1 MQTTVKPA
9 CVKGKKGVSYAKWGY
24 IFILP
29 FFVTYCIFSLAPQV
43 LTIYNS
49 FFENYREGLTQVGPK
64 FVGFQNYVKLFTP
77 DKNGSISILKFTA
90 NTLLMWI
97 EGAVPQ
103 VLIAL
108 LLSVFFT
115 SYRLKIKGQ
124 QFFKTVIYMPN
135 LIMASAFSMLFFTLF
150 SNVGPVNQLLVQLG
164 WIDEAIPF
172 FDKQITVRGLVATM
186 NFLMWF
192 GNTTILL
199 MAGIM
204 GIDQNLFEAANLD
217 GANSLQVFFRVTLP
231 LLMPVLVY
239 TIITALIGGLQM
251 FDVPQVLTNG
261 AGTPNRSSTTLIMYL
276 NNFLKTSKNY
286 GMAGAVSV
294 IIFII
299 TGLLSILVFKSLTK
313 DEMRKIVDLQL
324 QDLRNR
330 MEEGK
335 HLKLEVT
342 TAAKDFIIDSAY
354 DSVYGARPIK
364 RFIQSRVETLIAKA
378 IIKGSYAEGDTLTVD
393 FDGSALVLR

>member
-1 MQTTVKPA
+1 MKTQSTAARPKR
-9 CVKGKKGVSYAKWGY
+9 KGISYAKWGY
-24 IFILP
+24 LFILP
-29 FFVTYCIFSLAPQV
+29 FFITYCIFALVPQL

-49 FFENYREGLTQVGPK
+49 FFENYREGLKQVGPY
-64 FVGFQNYVKLFTP
+64 FVGMRNYVKLFTP
-77 DKNGSISILKFTA
+77 DKNGSIAILKFA
-90 NTLLMWI
+90 GNTMLMWL

-108 LLSVFFT
+108 LLSVIFT

-150 SNVGPVNQLLVQLG
+150 SNVGPINQLIMQLG
-164 WIDEAIPF
+164 IADQPIPF
-172 FDKQITVRGLVATM
+172 FDKQYTVRGLVALM

-204 GIDQNLFEAANLD
+204 GIDQCLFEAANLD
-217 GANSLQVFFRVTLP
+217 GANSVQVFFRVTLP

-239 TIITALIGGLQM
+239 TVITALIGGLQM

-313 DEMRKIVDLQL
+313 ED
-324 QDLRNR
+324 
-330 MEEGK
+330 
-335 HLKLEVT
+335 
-342 TAAKDFIIDSAY
+342 
-354 DSVYGARPIK
+354 
-364 RFIQSRVETLIAKA
+364 
-378 IIKGSYAEGDTLTVD
+378 
-393 FDGSALVLR
+393 

>member
-1 MQTTVKPA
+1 MKTQSTATRPKR
-9 CVKGKKGVSYAKWGY
+9 KGISYAKWGY
-24 IFILP
+24 LFILP
-29 FFVTYCIFSLAPQV
+29 FFITYCIFALVPQL

-49 FFENYREGLTQVGPK
+49 FFENYREGLKQVGPY
-64 FVGFQNYVKLFTP
+64 FVGMRNYVKLFTP
-77 DKNGSISILKFTA
+77 DKNGSIAILKFA
-90 NTLLMWI
+90 GNTMLMWL

-108 LLSVFFT
+108 LLSVIFT

-150 SNVGPVNQLLVQLG
+150 SNVGPINQLIIQLG
-164 WIDEAIPF
+164 IADQPIPF
-172 FDKQITVRGLVATM
+172 FDKQYTVRGLVSLM

-204 GIDQNLFEAANLD
+204 GIDQCLFEAANLD
-217 GANSLQVFFRVTLP
+217 GANSVQVFFKVTLP

-239 TIITALIGGLQM
+239 TVITALIGGLQM

-313 DEMRKIVDLQL
+313 ED
-324 QDLRNR
+324 
-330 MEEGK
+330 
-335 HLKLEVT
+335 
-342 TAAKDFIIDSAY
+342 
-354 DSVYGARPIK
+354 
-364 RFIQSRVETLIAKA
+364 
-378 IIKGSYAEGDTLTVD
+378 
-393 FDGSALVLR
+393 